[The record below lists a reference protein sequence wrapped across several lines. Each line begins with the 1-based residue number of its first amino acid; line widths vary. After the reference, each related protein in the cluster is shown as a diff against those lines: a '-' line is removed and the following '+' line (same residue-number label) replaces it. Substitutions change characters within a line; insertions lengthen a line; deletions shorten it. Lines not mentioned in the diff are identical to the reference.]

1 MPKGNLMGYLK
12 KGAKKKAPMKKP
24 RVTKKKK

>member
-1 MPKGNLMGYLK
+1 MPKGNPMGYRK
-12 KGAKKKAPMKKP
+12 KVAKKAPMKKP